1 MKRETPEQVFE
12 WFKNE
17 VQKLWPVAKGSFG
30 LRKNTC
36 VRSDCKACKKGK
48 GHPVYT
54 LHIGVKDRKTSIY
67 IPEDLAGTVEKAVSN
82 GRELE
87 KLAVLA
93 GERYVKA
100 LKRERERERKK
111 R

>member
-1 MKRETPEQVFE
+1 MK

-17 VQKLWPVAKGSFG
+17 AQKLWPIAKGSFG

-36 VRSDCKACKKGK
+36 VRSDCKVCKEGK

-82 GRELE
+82 GRKLE
-87 KLAVLA
+87 RLAVLA
-93 GERYVKA
+93 GERYVEA
-100 LKRERERERKK
+100 LKRERECKK